1 MKRLINL
8 LLVVAVA
15 LTLSAC
21 AAATN
26 PALDHGAPTDAV
38 SASP

>member
-8 LLVVAVA
+8 LLVVLAA

-21 AAATN
+21 AAATT
-26 PALDHGAPTDAV
+26 PMLDHGAPIGAYSDG
-38 SASP
+38 P